1 MRLLIVSP
9 LRVSSSTLT
18 FLNVHLSRRIWKM
31 QFIIGQIYLHAQ
43 KVGVIG
49 RTCQLSIPKPA
60 SQFLLQAES
69 RAARNTLLWEGS
81 AERIVC

>member
-1 MRLLIVSP
+1 MSLLSEYLP
-9 LRVSSSTLT
+9 LPMT
-18 FLNVHLSRRIWKM
+18 FLNVRLSRRIWKM

-60 SQFLLQAES
+60 SQLLLQAES
-69 RAARNTLLWEGS
+69 RAARNTLLREGS
-81 AERIVC
+81 AERMVC

>member
-69 RAARNTLLWEGS
+69 RAVRNTLLWEGS

>member
-1 MRLLIVSP
+1 
-9 LRVSSSTLT
+9 
-18 FLNVHLSRRIWKM
+18 M

-60 SQFLLQAES
+60 SQLLLQAES
-69 RAARNTLLWEGS
+69 KAARNTLCGRGVLKGWCADTLKIPTVLGEISEG
-81 AERIVC
+81 CF

>member
-1 MRLLIVSP
+1 MYLLSEYLP
-9 LRVSSSTLT
+9 LPMA

-60 SQFLLQAES
+60 SQLLLQAES
-69 RAARNTLLWEGS
+69 RAARNTLLREGS
-81 AERIVC
+81 AERMVC

>member
-1 MRLLIVSP
+1 MSLLSEYLP
-9 LRVSSSTLT
+9 PPMA

-60 SQFLLQAES
+60 SQLLLQAES
-69 RAARNTLLWEGS
+69 RAARNTLLREGS
-81 AERIVC
+81 AERMVC